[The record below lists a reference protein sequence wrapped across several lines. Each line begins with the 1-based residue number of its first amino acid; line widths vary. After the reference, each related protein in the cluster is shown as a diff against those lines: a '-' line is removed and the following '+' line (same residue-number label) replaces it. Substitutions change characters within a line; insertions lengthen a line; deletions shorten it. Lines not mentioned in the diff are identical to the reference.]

1 MSIDLTLKKAAF
13 KKYDIRGAYPELV
26 DEALVYT
33 VAKGLGENVFKK
45 GKVILGR
52 DVRNSSPSLY
62 ESAKKALGEIDGIE
76 VEDVGIMTTPML
88 AFLVNHLGA
97 SGGIMITAS
106 HNPKEDNGIKAA
118 GVNGEAI
125 GGEAM
130 YQLIQ

>member
-1 MSIDLTLKKAAF
+1 MLFLLTE
-13 KKYDIRGAYPELV
+13 R
-26 DEALVYT
+26 
-33 VAKGLGENVFKK
+33 KGLGERAFKK